1 MAVLKVSRI
10 GNSLGLILPRE
21 LLSELNL
28 EQGDQVQLTRSDGGF
43 TVTVYDPTVAKQVDT
58 LRAVMKKRRSALRE
72 LAK

>member
-28 EQGDQVQLTRSDGGF
+28 EQGDQVQLTCSEGGF

-72 LAK
+72 LAR